1 MMESA
6 DRPAN
11 AGETAVKP
19 EELGSPRGTLA
30 IVIVY
35 GLLFALG
42 WLGLYIFKF
51 VPQGAPQP

>member
-1 MMESA
+1 MTEPA
-6 DRPAN
+6 DRPAD

-42 WLGLYIFKF
+42 WLGLYLFRF
-51 VPQGAPQP
+51 VAQGTPQP